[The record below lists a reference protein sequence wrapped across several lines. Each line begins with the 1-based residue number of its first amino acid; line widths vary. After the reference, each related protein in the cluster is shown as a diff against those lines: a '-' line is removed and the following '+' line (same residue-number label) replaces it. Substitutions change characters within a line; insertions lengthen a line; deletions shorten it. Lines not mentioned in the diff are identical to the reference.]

1 MVRRSQKQ
9 QLSTQNATEV
19 RLNRALEDLEKY
31 KSQLASARSSSK
43 ESTEQEKRRMENL
56 LSENKRLEK
65 QKNELMT
72 GFKKQ
77 LRLIDILKR
86 QKV

>member
-1 MVRRSQKQ
+1 MLISYVQDI
-9 QLSTQNATEV
+9 TN
-19 RLNRALEDLEKY
+19 
-31 KSQLASARSSSK
+31 
-43 ESTEQEKRRMENL
+43 QEKLTIEQLKLEN
-56 LSENKRLEK
+56 NKLEK

-77 LRLIDILKR
+77 MKLIDILKR